1 LRLADQTYLDE
12 AGFLECCIST
22 VLIDRLDRL
31 GTKLH
36 LYVASQLRNVD
47 ALGVKIGRDTPLD
60 HLRYVTT
67 DSTFFL
73 GETGTVD
80 STTDTDTGTS
90 DTAYSGHCSCF
101 D

>member
-1 LRLADQTYLDE
+1 MANPSDQ
-12 AGFLECCIST
+12 ACFLQRGVGT
-22 VLIDRLDRL
+22 VLVDGLDGFRTQLDLHVAAQL
-31 GTKLH
+31 GHVDTFGVEVGRYGTLH
-36 LYVASQLRNVD
+36 H
-47 ALGVKIGRDTPLD
+47 LGD
-60 HLRYVTT
+60 VTT
-67 DSTFFL
+67 DSPLLL